1 MSESEAELEAIVDE
15 LPRKKLSG
23 KKLVI
28 LGVAFLALAGGGVA
42 AMQVMG
48 GGKETKAETE
58 VEEEPAAE
66 GEEAATSTYVEVP
79 DMMVNLR
86 TADGRSRFLKVRV
99 MLEAPSAADAAAIKE
114 KLPAVIDGF
123 QVFLREL
130 RPEDLAGASGSYRVK
145 EEMLVRVNRAVAPK
159 RIDDVLIQELIQQ

>member
-1 MSESEAELEAIVDE
+1 MSESEADLEAIVDE

-23 KKLVI
+23 KKLVVLSI
-28 LGVAFLALAGGGVA
+28 VLVALAGGGVA

-48 GGKETKAETE
+48 SGEANTE
-58 VEEEPAAE
+58 AEEEPAAE
-66 GEEAATSTYVEVP
+66 GSATSTYVEVP

-99 MLEAPSAADAAAIKE
+99 MLEAPSVADAAAIKE

-145 EEMLVRVNRAVAPK
+145 EEMLVRVNRAIAPK